1 MRLTPT
7 ELDRLTIFTAAELAR
22 RRRAKRWRLT
32 YPEAL
37 ALLCDEMHEA
47 AVRRQLVRV
56 AVEGEAGQ
64 RDGLGAFTRHQ
75 RRAAREPLQY
85 ILGSAGFYGRNFKVN
100 RDVLI
105 PRPETEGLVEKVLQW
120 IDAHP
125 HTQRVLDIGTG
136 SGCIAITL
144 ALERPNLQVTAVDV
158 SETALAVARE
168 NAETLGATI
177 IPLLCKEGS
186 AQPGEVYDIIIS
198 NPPYIPAAEVP
209 TLQPEVS
216 QFEPH
221 LALAGGDDGL
231 EIYRQIVQT
240 APACLVPGGL
250 LALEIGVGQRNF
262 LAELADNT
270 GGLGPINCS
279 NDLNG
284 IERVVMWER
293 NEA

>member
-1 MRLTPT
+1 MSDWTVLKLLEWTHGYFAEHDVPSARL
-7 ELDRLTIFTAAELAR
+7 DAELSLSHVLNL
-22 RRRAKRWRLT
+22 KRIDL
-32 YPEAL
+32 YLNFDKPVAAPDLAAFKAL
-37 ALLCDEMHEA
+37 IK
-47 AVRRQLVRV
+47 
-56 AVEGEAGQ
+56 
-64 RDGLGAFTRHQ
+64 

-85 ILGSAGFYGRNFKVN
+85 ILGTAGFYGRSFIVN

-125 HTQRVLDIGTG
+125 QTQRVLDIGTG

-144 ALERPNLQVTAVDV
+144 ALERPQLQITAIDI
-158 SETALAVARE
+158 SEAALAVARQ
-168 NAETLGATI
+168 NAEALGANI
-177 IPLLCKEGS
+177 IVTPGS
-186 AQPGEVYDIIIS
+186 DPGSSFDVIIS

-209 TLQPEVS
+209 GLQPEVS

-231 EIYRQIVQT
+231 AIYRQIFAAV
-240 APACLVPGGL
+240 PHCLAPGGL

-270 GGLGPINCS
+270 GSLGPINCS